1 MTRYAS
7 LECSRGGRAPGR
19 AAVIISIAGLAMFS
33 TLAAAQTTTPTLR
46 APTSPAPERQPI
58 KVAPSEDVPDDAVE
72 DGSGLRVIP
81 LKQGIKELRRI
92 RLKHFGQIYNT
103 EIRQLGIA
111 KLREYNEPKFY
122 PFLLEIFGREKK
134 DVQGAVLDL
143 LADQKDER
151 ADTTLAY
158 AAIFEKDEW
167 FRKEAAKR
175 LVKRTEE
182 YRKEQADKAKE
193 AAPALQTPTAA
204 KSDVPALPPGVDS
217 GIPWRVKAVIVNG
230 LKQKDDTVAAAA
242 AGLAADLKV
251 FDLIPAM
258 INAQLNAPTGSGVGV
273 GQSDDSALAYIL
285 VGQQQA
291 FVSDLQPVVGDSAV
305 AFDPQLSVATSG
317 TVLRV
322 IDAVVI
328 TYRTEIHY
336 SLNRLANSGWDG
348 RRTDSLGYDQ
358 KAWHDWYT
366 KEFLPYRKAVAEGT
380 AGEAP
385 ADPPQ

>member
-1 MTRYAS
+1 MF
-7 LECSRGGRAPGR
+7 
-19 AAVIISIAGLAMFS
+19 AAM
-33 TLAAAQTTTPTLR
+33 AAAQPSTLPTLR
-46 APTSPAPERQPI
+46 APTVPAPEQQPA
-58 KVAPSEDVPDDAVE
+58 KVSPSEDIPDEPAAE
-72 DGSGLRVIP
+72 GSGLRVIP
-81 LKQGIKELRRI
+81 LKQGVKELRRI

-122 PFLLEIFGREKK
+122 PFLLEIFGHEKK

-167 FRKEAAKR
+167 FRQEAAKR
-175 LVKRTEE
+175 LVKRTAE
-182 YRKEQADKAKE
+182 YSKEQVEKAK
-193 AAPALQTPTAA
+193 AGVSALQTPAAA

-217 GIPWRVKAVIVNG
+217 GIPWRVKAVIANG
-230 LKQKDDTVAAAA
+230 LKQKDDTVASAA

-258 INAQLNAPTGSGVGV
+258 INAQVTGPTGSAAGVGA
-273 GQSDDSALAYIL
+273 SDDSALAYIL

-322 IDAVVI
+322 LDAVVI

-358 KAWHDWYT
+358 KAWRDWYT
-366 KEFLPYRKAVAEGT
+366 GEFLPFRKSVAEGT

-385 ADPPQ
+385 ADQPK